1 MEYSIKD
8 YRSLGMVAGMGSLLG
23 SGIIVSLGVTLSVWE
38 AGLNLSVFQVGLVSG
53 ILTFAI
59 AFGSLFTGNLTKKFG
74 LITLFNW
81 LNFIYAIG
89 ALACIFA
96 FNFPM
101 LLIGSII
108 MGFTSGVD
116 LPVSLTVLSKS
127 SPNEEV
133 SAKLVSS
140 SQVYWQIGVFLS
152 FIASFIVSGIDGL
165 IGARI
170 VFTVLFFISIITWLW
185 RIKSKKLQAI
195 RSVSNENLDIS
206 ESADNEVSMVDFFRR
221 KGLNQYFK
229 IFIAIVI
236 FYVFWN
242 LLANTFG
249 QFQTYVLTNTGAT
262 QTQATGLGILLN
274 VVTLIINIIFST
286 IASGKYRNTL
296 FVIGNLIQFAGM
308 FGMAVLSQNG
318 NFLIIASAIAINNL
332 GGPFAGE
339 AIYKVWTQ
347 ETFPSNVRASIQGF
361 INGFSRF
368 CCGLLALITP
378 WLVAPERIQMSMY
391 IFASFVVISGIAGV
405 YVIKAQKKVL

>member
-1 MEYSIKD
+1 MDYSVKD

-59 AFGSLFTGNLTKKFG
+59 AFGSLLTGNLTKKLG
-74 LITLFNW
+74 LMTLFNW
-81 LNFIYAIG
+81 LNLFYAIG
-89 ALACIFA
+89 ALICIA
-96 FNFPM
+96 AINFPM
-101 LLIGSII
+101 LLIGSVI
-108 MGFTSGVD
+108 MGFTSGLD
-116 LPVSLTVLSKS
+116 LPVSLTVLSKY
-127 SPNEEV
+127 SPNEEI

-170 VFTVLFFISIITWLW
+170 VFGVLFLISILTWIW
-185 RIKSKKLQAI
+185 RIKSRKIQRI
-195 RSVSNENLDIS
+195 QNNINGNQSIS
-206 ESADNEVSMVDFFRR
+206 ELSDDEVSLVDFFRK
-221 KGLNQYFK
+221 KGINQYFK
-229 IFIAIVI
+229 IFLAIVI

-274 VVTLIINIIFST
+274 IITLVINIIFSS
-286 IASGKYRNTL
+286 ISSGKYRNVL
-296 FVIGNLIQFAGM
+296 FVFGSLIQFAGI

-318 NFLIIASAIAINNL
+318 SFLIIASAIAINNI

-391 IFASFVVISGIAGV
+391 IFATFVIISGLAGV
-405 YVIKAQKKVL
+405 YVIKEQKKIL